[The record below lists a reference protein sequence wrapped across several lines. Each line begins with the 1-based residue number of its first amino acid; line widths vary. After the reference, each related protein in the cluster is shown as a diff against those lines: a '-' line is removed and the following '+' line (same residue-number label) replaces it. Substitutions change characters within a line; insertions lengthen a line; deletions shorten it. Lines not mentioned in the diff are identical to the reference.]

1 VENEQV
7 NDAPAPAT
15 PEAAGGKKKKGIG
28 VNFKVS
34 AKGAVSVYGLG
45 RFPVTLY
52 REQWLR
58 LLEKVDDLKVF
69 LDEHADEL
77 KAKGEALAAAAA
89 AEAAATAEAAAAP
102 EGEAA
107 AVEVTSSETTTPSGG
122 AEGGEAQT
130 MPEAARES
138 SVEAPAAPEASA
150 PEASAPAAEAEGASE
165 ARAATETRNS
175 E

>member
-7 NDAPAPAT
+7 NDSPAAEKPG
-15 PEAAGGKKKKGIG
+15 AGGKKKKGIG

-58 LLEKVDDLKVF
+58 LLEKTDDLKAF

-77 KAKGEALAAAAA
+77 KAKGEAAAEPEAAPA
-89 AEAAATAEAAAAP
+89 AEAAPGAIASEA
-102 EGEAA
+102 
-107 AVEVTSSETTTPSGG
+107 TTPSGG
-122 AEGGEAQT
+122 AEGGEAQAT
-130 MPEAARES
+130 PEVAREATPGPSEDVASPEAK
-138 SVEAPAAPEASA
+138 
-150 PEASAPAAEAEGASE
+150 
-165 ARAATETRNS
+165 AATETGNP

>member
-1 VENEQV
+1 VDNEQV
-7 NDAPAPAT
+7 NDTPTTAA

-58 LLEKVDDLKVF
+58 LLEKTDDLKVF
-69 LDEHADEL
+69 LDEHAAEL
-77 KAKGEALAAAAA
+77 KGKGEAA
-89 AEAAATAEAAAAP
+89 AEAAAAASTS
-102 EGEAA
+102 EA
-107 AVEVTSSETTTPSGG
+107 AVEAATAPEATTPSGG
-122 AEGGEAQT
+122 AEGGEAQAT
-130 MPEAARES
+130 PEAARETSPGPSEEAS
-138 SVEAPAAPEASA
+138 SPEAK
-150 PEASAPAAEAEGASE
+150 
-165 ARAATETRNS
+165 AATETGNP